1 MGIINNFFHILQ
13 IIMKIIVCKIDKK
26 YKLSNSINLS
36 FYMPTNSN
44 FNFTN
49 NSVVTLELPFSE
61 HVEEL
66 RQRIF
71 LIVGVI
77 LLFTFFSFV
86 EVKSPVKFLEL
97 PINNV
102 KFFQLSPGEYFIST
116 VKISFYTGLLF
127 SSPVAIGQL
136 ILFLLPGLTKKETK
150 IILPLLISSLVLFGL
165 GLTFSY
171 YTLVPAALNFFLNYS
186 EEVIEPFW
194 SFDQYFEFILV
205 LFYSTG
211 LAFQIPII
219 QILVGLLNIV
229 SAKQMLSAWRY
240 VILLSTVL
248 GAILTPSTDP
258 LTQLL
263 LSLAILL
270 LYFSGLGI
278 LFLIKN

>member
-1 MGIINNFFHILQ
+1 MT
-13 IIMKIIVCKIDKK
+13 
-26 YKLSNSINLS
+26 
-36 FYMPTNSN
+36 TNSN

-49 NSVVTLELPFSE
+49 NTIVTLELPFSE
-61 HVEEL
+61 HIEEL

-71 LIVGVI
+71 LLFGIV
-77 LLFTFFSFV
+77 LLLTSVAFI
-86 EVKSPVKFLEL
+86 EVKSLVKILEL

-102 KFFQLSPGEYFIST
+102 KFFQVAPGEYFIST
-116 VKISFYTGLLF
+116 IKISFYTGLLF
-127 SSPVAIGQL
+127 SSPFIIGQL

-150 IILPLLISSLVLFGL
+150 IILPLLLSSLILFGL
-165 GLTFSY
+165 GLAFSY
-171 YTLVPAALNFFLNYS
+171 YTLIPAALNFFLNYS
-186 EEVIEPFW
+186 EEVLEPFW

-211 LAFQIPII
+211 LAFQIPIL
-219 QILVGLLNIV
+219 QILLGLLNIV
-229 SAKQMLSAWRY
+229 SPKQMLSAWRY
-240 VILLSTVL
+240 IILVSTVL

>member
-1 MGIINNFFHILQ
+1 M
-13 IIMKIIVCKIDKK
+13 V
-26 YKLSNSINLS
+26 
-36 FYMPTNSN
+36 TNSN

-49 NSVVTLELPFSE
+49 NTIITLELPFSE
-61 HVEEL
+61 HIEEL

-71 LIVGVI
+71 ILFGII
-77 LLFTFFSFV
+77 LLLTCVAFF
-86 EVKSPVKFLEL
+86 EVKILVKILEYPVS
-97 PINNV
+97 NV

-116 VKISFYTGLLF
+116 LKISFYTGLLF
-127 SSPVAIGQL
+127 ASPFVISQI

-150 IILPLLISSLVLFGL
+150 IILPLLLSSLILFGL
-165 GLTFSY
+165 GLAFSY

-186 EEVIEPFW
+186 EEVLEPFW

-219 QILVGLLNIV
+219 QILIGLLNIV
-229 SAKQMLSAWRY
+229 SAQQMLGAWRY
-240 VILLSTVL
+240 IILVSTIL

-263 LSLAILL
+263 LSVAILL
-270 LYFSGLGI
+270 LYLSGIGI

>member
-1 MGIINNFFHILQ
+1 MA
-13 IIMKIIVCKIDKK
+13 
-26 YKLSNSINLS
+26 
-36 FYMPTNSN
+36 TNSN

-49 NSVVTLELPFSE
+49 NTSLTLELPFSE
-61 HVEEL
+61 HIEEL

-71 LIVGVI
+71 LVFWII
-77 LLFTFFSFV
+77 LLLTCIAFI
-86 EVKSPVKFLEL
+86 EVKSLVKILEL

-102 KFFQLSPGEYFIST
+102 KFFQVAPGEYFIST
-116 VKISFYTGLLF
+116 LKISFYTGLLF
-127 SSPVAIGQL
+127 SSPFVVGQL

-150 IILPLLISSLVLFGL
+150 IILPLLLSSLILFGL
-165 GLTFSY
+165 GLAFSY
-171 YTLVPAALNFFLNYS
+171 YTLIPAALNFFLNYS
-186 EEVIEPFW
+186 EEVLEPFL

-229 SAKQMLSAWRY
+229 SPKQMLGAWRY
-240 VILLSTVL
+240 IILVSTIL

-270 LYFSGLGI
+270 LYFSGLSI
-278 LFLIKN
+278 LFLLKN

>member
-1 MGIINNFFHILQ
+1 MA
-13 IIMKIIVCKIDKK
+13 
-26 YKLSNSINLS
+26 
-36 FYMPTNSN
+36 TNSN

-49 NSVVTLELPFSE
+49 NSIITLELPFSE
-61 HVEEL
+61 HIEEL

-71 LIVGVI
+71 LVFGII
-77 LLFTFFSFV
+77 LLLTSFAFI
-86 EVKSPVKFLEL
+86 EVKSLVKILEL

-102 KFFQLSPGEYFIST
+102 KFFQISPGEYFIST
-116 VKISFYTGLLF
+116 IKISFYTGLLF
-127 SSPVAIGQL
+127 SSPFIIGQL

-150 IILPLLISSLVLFGL
+150 IILPLLLSSLILFAL
-165 GLTFSY
+165 GLAFSY
-171 YTLVPAALNFFLNYS
+171 YTLIPAALNFFLNYS
-186 EEVIEPFW
+186 EEVLEPFW

-211 LAFQIPII
+211 LAFQIPIL
-219 QILVGLLNIV
+219 QILIGLLNIV
-229 SAKQMLSAWRY
+229 SPKQMLSAWRY
-240 VILLSTVL
+240 IILVSTVL

-263 LSLAILL
+263 LSVAILL

>member
-1 MGIINNFFHILQ
+1 M
-13 IIMKIIVCKIDKK
+13 V
-26 YKLSNSINLS
+26 
-36 FYMPTNSN
+36 TNSN

-49 NSVVTLELPFSE
+49 NTIVTLELPFSE
-61 HVEEL
+61 HIEEL

-71 LIVGVI
+71 SLFWLILVLTCVA
-77 LLFTFFSFV
+77 FF
-86 EVKSPVKFLEL
+86 EVKVLVKILEYPVS
-97 PINNV
+97 NV
-102 KFFQLSPGEYFIST
+102 KFFQISPGEYFIST
-116 VKISFYTGLLF
+116 IKISFYTGLLF
-127 SSPVAIGQL
+127 ASPFVISQI

-150 IILPLLISSLVLFGL
+150 IILPLLLSSLILFGL
-165 GLTFSY
+165 GLAFSY

-186 EEVIEPFW
+186 EEVLEPFW

-219 QILVGLLNIV
+219 QILIGLLNIV
-229 SAKQMLSAWRY
+229 SAKQMLGAWRY
-240 VILLSTVL
+240 IILVSTIL

-263 LSLAILL
+263 LSVAILL
-270 LYFSGLGI
+270 LYLSGIGI

>member
-1 MGIINNFFHILQ
+1 MT
-13 IIMKIIVCKIDKK
+13 
-26 YKLSNSINLS
+26 
-36 FYMPTNSN
+36 TNSN
-44 FNFTN
+44 FNFTTD
-49 NSVVTLELPFSE
+49 SMLALELPFSE
-61 HVEEL
+61 HLEEL

-71 LIVGVI
+71 LVFGTI
-77 LLFTFFSFV
+77 LLLTCFSFI
-86 EVKSPVKFLEL
+86 EVKSLVKILEL

-102 KFFQLSPGEYFIST
+102 KFFQVAPGEYFIST
-116 VKISFYTGLLF
+116 IKISFYTGVLF
-127 SSPVAIGQL
+127 SSPFIISQL

-150 IILPLLISSLVLFGL
+150 IILPLLISSLILFGF
-165 GLTFSY
+165 GLAFSY
-171 YTLVPAALNFFLNYS
+171 YTLIPAALNFFLDYS
-186 EEVIEPFW
+186 EEVLEPFW

-211 LAFQIPII
+211 LAFQIPIL
-219 QILVGLLNIV
+219 QILLGLLNIV
-229 SAKQMLSAWRY
+229 SPKQMLNAWRY
-240 VILLSTVL
+240 VILLSTII